1 MSQGKR
7 EDPAKRRQW
16 KTPDTELAFNW
27 LVAQGS
33 VQAEQLEEAMRNYPQ
48 PRYDIVDIGRGLM
61 KVLNSPSVKFGGVAS
76 RIDSLVLAEAVI
88 DHAIA
93 GGWDVV
99 AERSFA
105 DHGPNDA
112 E

>member
-1 MSQGKR
+1 MAQGKKD
-7 EDPAKRRQW
+7 EKSNQRQW

-27 LVAQGS
+27 LTAPGS
-33 VQAEQLEEAMRNYPQ
+33 VQAEQLEVAMRDYPQ

-61 KVLNSPSVKFGGVAS
+61 KVLSSPNVKFGGVAA
-76 RIDSLVLAEAVI
+76 RIDSLVLAEAVL

-93 GGWDVV
+93 SGWDVIE
-99 AERSFA
+99 ERTLA
-105 DHGPNDA
+105 DQGPRDA